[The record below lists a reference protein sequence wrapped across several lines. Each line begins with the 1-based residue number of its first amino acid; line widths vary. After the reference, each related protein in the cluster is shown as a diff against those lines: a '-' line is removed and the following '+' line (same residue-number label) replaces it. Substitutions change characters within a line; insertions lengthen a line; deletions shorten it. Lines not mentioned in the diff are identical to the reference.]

1 MQVGQPA
8 ALQAQQDMNP
18 VWLAQSRLR
27 RRKFDECLEICT
39 PILERNPY
47 DQVRRDVKLR
57 CRTLR
62 DPSST
67 EQHCMDAC
75 YYSKARFRDV
85 VLSQPQ
91 RAQWQSDS
99 SMGCMQLH
107 ELRCLH
113 TCMHACRRRC
123 GT

>member
-67 EQHCMDAC
+67 GQHCMVIRVCVKHTLRDA
-75 YYSKARFRDV
+75 
-85 VLSQPQ
+85 
-91 RAQWQSDS
+91 
-99 SMGCMQLH
+99 G
-107 ELRCLH
+107 
-113 TCMHACRRRC
+113 
-123 GT
+123 